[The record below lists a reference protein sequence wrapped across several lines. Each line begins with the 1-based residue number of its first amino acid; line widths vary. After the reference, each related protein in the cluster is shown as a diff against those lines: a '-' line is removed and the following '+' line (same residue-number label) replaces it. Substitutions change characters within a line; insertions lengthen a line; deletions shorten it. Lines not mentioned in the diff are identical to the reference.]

1 MISCMYVLYVCTYHE
16 CLHRYVYVSVTEPL
30 TMLIDAA
37 RDSGVMFV
45 YAISPGLDIT
55 YSSSKDVSCLKH
67 KLEQV
72 ASFGCE
78 AFAIL
83 FDDIDVELCDA
94 DKSLYQSFASA
105 QACHPFYT
113 AHYVGVAV
121 RYGLYE
127 WCCCEN
133 AFVLIII

>member
-1 MISCMYVLYVCTYHE
+1 MV
-16 CLHRYVYVSVTEPL
+16 EPL
-30 TMLIDAA
+30 TSLIDAA
-37 RDSGVMFV
+37 REAGIAFV
-45 YAISPGLDIT
+45 YAISPGLDVT
-55 YSSSKDVSCLKH
+55 YSSSKDVICLKH

-105 QACHPFYT
+105 QAC
-113 AHYVGVAV
+113 AHLLSNMRITSTLQCFLLFCFEKD
-121 RYGLYE
+121 RYDVEHY
-127 WCCCEN
+127 
-133 AFVLIII
+133 

>member
-1 MISCMYVLYVCTYHE
+1 M
-16 CLHRYVYVSVTEPL
+16 
-30 TMLIDAA
+30 
-37 RDSGVMFV
+37 
-45 YAISPGLDIT
+45 
-55 YSSSKDVSCLKH
+55 KH

-105 QACHPFYT
+105 QACDVLQCIVYT
-113 AHYVGVAV
+113 SSVILMYDF
-121 RYGLYE
+121 LS
-127 WCCCEN
+127 C
-133 AFVLIII
+133 

>member
-1 MISCMYVLYVCTYHE
+1 LYRMYVP
-16 CLHRYVYVSVTEPL
+16 EPL
-30 TMLIDAA
+30 TTLIDAA
-37 RDSGVMFV
+37 REAGVTFV
-45 YAISPGLDIT
+45 YAVSPGLDIT
-55 YSSSKDVSCLKH
+55 YSSAKDVTCLKH

-105 QACHPFYT
+105 QACYYCT
-113 AHYVGVAV
+113 CT
-121 RYGLYE
+121 LDSQ
-127 WCCCEN
+127 
-133 AFVLIII
+133 I

>member
-1 MISCMYVLYVCTYHE
+1 VI
-16 CLHRYVYVSVTEPL
+16 EPL
-30 TMLIDAA
+30 TTLIDAA
-37 RDSGVMFV
+37 RDAGITFV
-45 YAISPGLDIT
+45 YAISPGLDVT
-55 YSSSKDVSCLKH
+55 YSSSKDVICLKH

-105 QACHPFYT
+105 QASNDLSCSIAFY
-113 AHYVGVAV
+113 
-121 RYGLYE
+121 LIIL
-127 WCCCEN
+127 CCCT
-133 AFVLIII
+133 LK

>member
-1 MISCMYVLYVCTYHE
+1 VSGVISCVVC
-16 CLHRYVYVSVTEPL
+16 TEPL
-30 TMLIDAA
+30 TTLIDAA
-37 RDSGVMFV
+37 RDSGITFV
-45 YAISPGLDIT
+45 YAVSPGLDIT

-105 QACHPFYT
+105 Q
-113 AHYVGVAV
+113 V
-121 RYGLYE
+121 RRL
-127 WCCCEN
+127 
-133 AFVLIII
+133 V